1 MKFLIERAL
10 PNFILERDLAALRDG
25 DAVDL

>member
-1 MKFLIERAL
+1 MKFIIERTF
-10 PNFILERDLAALRDG
+10 PNIILERDLAALGDG